1 MAGAQDFD
9 ICRGKEGYIEGCMGM
24 RARVEYLQYII
35 TIANIYEYLVG
46 SGKYL
51 KPYNF
56 LKLLIPQNYLIY

>member
-1 MAGAQDFD
+1 
-9 ICRGKEGYIEGCMGM
+9 M

-35 TIANIYEYLVG
+35 TIANIYEYLLG

-51 KPYNF
+51 KPYNL